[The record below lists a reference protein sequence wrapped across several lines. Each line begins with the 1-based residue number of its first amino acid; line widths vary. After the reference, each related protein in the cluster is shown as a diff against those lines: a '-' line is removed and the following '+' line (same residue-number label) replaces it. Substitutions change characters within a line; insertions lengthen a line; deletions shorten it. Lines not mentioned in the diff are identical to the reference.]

1 MVKRF
6 EQLGQTRYEV
16 STLLKNNRVWR
27 LTEKHVEWLRAG
39 RNAVL
44 SLSGRGGQQ
53 LLQEC
58 VEKKN
63 EL

>member
-1 MVKRF
+1 MK
-6 EQLGQTRYEV
+6 V
-16 STLLKNNRVWR
+16 STLLENNRVWR

-44 SLSGRGGQQ
+44 SLSGRGSQQ